1 MAEQSDSILVIAIT
15 VVSVL
20 AVIAIALVSA
30 TTTATTA
37 VALSALIAD
46 TGLSKSI
53 LIATINVPELIP
65 VESPA
70 ASATK
75 WLWTSPVVGL
85 EQPWLWSANYLL
97 RG

>member
-1 MAEQSDSILVIAIT
+1 MAEQSDSILVIAIA
-15 VVSVL
+15 VVSVP
-20 AVIAIALVSA
+20 AIALVSA

-37 VALSALIAD
+37 VALSALIAA

-65 VESPA
+65 VESPV

-85 EQPWLWSANYLL
+85 EQPWLWSAKFLL

>member
-1 MAEQSDSILVIAIT
+1 MAEQSDSILVITIV
-15 VVSVL
+15 VVSVP
-20 AVIAIALVSA
+20 AIASVSA
-30 TTTATTA
+30 TTTAIAA
-37 VALSALIAD
+37 VALSALIAA